1 MSTTLSLSGRDS
13 SWTRPAIGAA
23 ICQCVC
29 VSFLLCFYFG
39 FRVPST
45 LPLPSPLAAGVKAG
59 HTRTS
64 LATEPRR
71 CIFLLF
77 NWLDLYLNVR
87 LNRTSRLF
95 TAFENKIINYE
106 KFRNWQKSE
115 SLHFNS
121 FQPNNVI
128 GRFEIVAVDT

>member
-59 HTRTS
+59 HTRTG
-64 LATEPRR
+64 LATRSRR